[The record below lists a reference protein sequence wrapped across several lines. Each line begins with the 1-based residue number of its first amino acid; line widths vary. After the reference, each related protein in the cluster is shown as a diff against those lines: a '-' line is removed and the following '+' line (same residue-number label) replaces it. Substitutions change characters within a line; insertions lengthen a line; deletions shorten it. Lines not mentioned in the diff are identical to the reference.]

1 MNKLILILGL
11 FGFIISV
18 FSLLD
23 GGRSEENFIPDDD
36 EIEFEQYAQ

>member
-11 FGFIISV
+11 FGFIISA
-18 FSLLD
+18 FSLF
-23 GGRSEENFIPDDD
+23 GRKRNDEGFISEDD